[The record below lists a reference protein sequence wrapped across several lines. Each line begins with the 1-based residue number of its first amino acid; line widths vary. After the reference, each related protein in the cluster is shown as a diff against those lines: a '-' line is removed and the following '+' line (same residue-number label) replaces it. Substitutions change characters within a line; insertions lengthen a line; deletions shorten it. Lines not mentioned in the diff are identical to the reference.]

1 MIEIYGFVFMVGAV
15 LSYGIHAFFADRE
28 KARQHEAKLS
38 VDVCVSVAKLLP
50 LDAHVRES
58 LDAFKHCLVESLKEQ
73 RAIVKSLD
81 IENKSVA
88 SKATATILGR
98 RLPQP

>member
-1 MIEIYGFVFMVGAV
+1 MELYVFVGMVGAV

-28 KARQHEAKLS
+28 KARQHEAKLTGDIGAA
-38 VDVCVSVAKLLP
+38 VEKLLP
-50 LDAHVRES
+50 LDAHVRDS
-58 LDAFKHCLVESLKEQ
+58 LDNFRHCLVESLKEQ